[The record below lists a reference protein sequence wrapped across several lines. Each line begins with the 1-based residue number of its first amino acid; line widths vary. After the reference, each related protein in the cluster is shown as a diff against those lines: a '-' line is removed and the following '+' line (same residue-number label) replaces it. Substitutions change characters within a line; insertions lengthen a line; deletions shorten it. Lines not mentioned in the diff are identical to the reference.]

1 MSSTWNCGCMFARLK
16 VLHLLNLS
24 RPTPTRF
31 CGAFEQSHHFLA
43 MVDKEVGL
51 DSTPACLPNL
61 GVDCDFIALCSS
73 TCWQLS
79 ALRLVSMV
87 CWPRVPCVG
96 LLPVTGHLML
106 CRRSRLVVG
115 DRWLLRVA
123 GHHVL
128 CWRSCLARANGQ
140 IMHYSLD
147 VLYVA
152 GSHSLLELVIK

>member
-1 MSSTWNCGCMFARLK
+1 MLGLRCSTSRIFPDRHPPHSA
-16 VLHLLNLS
+16 VPLNKHAIL
-24 RPTPTRF
+24 
-31 CGAFEQSHHFLA
+31 FLA
-43 MVDKEVGL
+43 CQILVL
-51 DSTPACLPNL
+51 
-61 GVDCDFIALCSS
+61 IATSS
-73 TCWQLS
+73 HCVHQLSPTCWQFN